1 MTVIPRKDRAVLL
14 VELMFVVLVIASV
27 IYTFVFLFWKGYL
40 PHPYFYGSQS
50 FFTDWTASAY
60 YAVNPG
66 AYTAFYSVYPPLSFV
81 FLRIFSLHT
90 CYRYDIFL
98 SRSCDWLSLVAMAGF
113 YFATIPVVY
122 KSYQI
127 VDRQTAWMRTAGIC
141 LGLPILYAI
150 ERGNLIVPTFFFF
163 ALGHGRVLRSARLRW
178 LCLAISINFKPY
190 LITTIFGHLVKRRW
204 RWFEGVAI
212 TGLLVYL
219 VTFMLEGDG
228 DPITVLTNISQ
239 FATSDPRGI
248 FERATYASSYLP
260 VRDLLPSHFPLMHFI
275 GSQPIE
281 ILEWL
286 LPLMINLGKLGVL
299 ATYVGALWRPK
310 AVPVFRL
317 AALGLCWVLTVQDP
331 GGYAVVFL
339 LFLVFMEP
347 WRGVGCIIAI
357 VCGYIL
363 SISWDY
369 TVVLFAKE
377 FIESYL
383 TNQVVIFDLGA
394 TVGMMTRPA
403 LVIFIEYALIGTSLV
418 SIFRATPSRP
428 SGRVAGPASPLRLAT
443 G

>member
-1 MTVIPRKDRAVLL
+1 MTAPFRKDRVALL
-14 VELMFVVLVIASV
+14 VELMFAILVVASV

-81 FLRIFSLHT
+81 FLRIFSLHS
-90 CYRYDIFL
+90 CYRFDVFL
-98 SRSCDWLSLVAMAGF
+98 SRSCDWLSLVTVAGF

-127 VDRQTAWMRTAGIC
+127 IDRRTAWMRTVGIC

-163 ALGHGRVLRSARLRW
+163 VLGHGRVLRSARLRW

-190 LITTIFGHLVKRRW
+190 LITTIFGHLLRRRW

-212 TGLLVYL
+212 AGLLVYL
-219 VTFMLEGDG
+219 VTYMLEGEG
-228 DPITVLTNISQ
+228 DPITLLTNISL

-260 VRDLLPSHFPLMHFI
+260 VIDLLPSSFPLMHFI

-281 ILEWL
+281 ILERL
-286 LPLMINLGKLGVL
+286 LPFLINLGKLGIL
-299 ATYVGALWRPK
+299 ACYAGALWRQN

-331 GGYAVVFL
+331 GGYAVLFL

-347 WRGVGCIIAI
+347 WRGPGRIIAL

-363 SISWDY
+363 SISADY
-369 TVVLFAKE
+369 TVVRFANE
-377 FIESYL
+377 LISSYL
-383 TNQVVIFDLGA
+383 TNQVVGFDLGA
-394 TVGMMTRPA
+394 TVGMMARPA
-403 LVIFIEYALIGTSLV
+403 LVILIEYALIGTSLV
-418 SIFRATPSRP
+418 SILR
-428 SGRVAGPASPLRLAT
+428 AGPLRPRQLAT
-443 G
+443 DPRPPLQVATG